1 MTGRSGQ
8 LFDPS
13 EVFDDDYLYFYAE
26 ALSDERSDAETDL
39 ISSLGPVNEGD
50 RILDLACG
58 HGRIANRLAVRGAS
72 VTGPDASSHFL
83 ELASRGATERATTLE
98 YVLGDMTDLPCN

>member
-13 EVFDDDYLYFYAE
+13 EVFDGNYLYCYAE
-26 ALSDERSDAETDL
+26 ALCDERSDAETDL

-58 HGRIANRLAVRGAS
+58 HGRIASRLAVRGAS